1 MLWLVAVTCD
11 ANDVVQGEVRHGIR
25 PETQDK
31 KGHTPFLSLLHVRM
45 ASDDAPLSG
54 RKRQLSPSTSP
65 SYNIE
70 SLPRKTAHT
79 SMLPFDCILPDNGFP
94 IPEWLVQSETGKGE
108 VAFMTL
114 GRYQPSHI
122 GHKVV
127 FDGLV
132 HMAEDY
138 KTRNAGGNAR
148 WVSASGA
155 PASNV
160 FVFVTATTNKP
171 QSKCT
176 AADVDTNVKRRKSIC
191 GNPLPSH
198 MKAQLLAEQ
207 TSMYHDPGV
216 NVVDMGM
223 PRNQIN
229 DMGSAVHTLLAC
241 YENVKVVVGEDRMAA
256 FGWVVNISKG
266 RVELINAGHR
276 DPLAQGVE
284 GMSATA
290 VRKMVMAGDHDGVR
304 AALQWGGATPELV
317 DTVAREIQ
325 KAYTQHTA
333 PTTRKGGR
341 RLTRRG
347 KIDRRTVRRGRKQ
360 RSQSRRHGRRQRR
373 SKRRRARHLA

>member
-1 MLWLVAVTCD
+1 
-11 ANDVVQGEVRHGIR
+11 
-25 PETQDK
+25 
-31 KGHTPFLSLLHVRM
+31 M
-45 ASDDAPLSG
+45 ASDDAPRSG

-70 SLPRKTAHT
+70 SPPRKTAHT

-94 IPEWLVQSETGKGE
+94 IPEWLVQSETGKGA

-132 HMAEDY
+132 NMAEDY
-138 KTRNAGGNAR
+138 KTRNANPDAQ

-160 FVFVTATTNKP
+160 FVFVTATTNAP
-171 QSKCT
+171 QSRCT
-176 AADVDTNVKRRKSIC
+176 AADIDTEIKRRKSIC
-191 GNPLPSH
+191 GNPLSSH
-198 MKAQLLAEQ
+198 MKARLLAEQ
-207 TSMYHDPGV
+207 TSMYQNPGI
-216 NVVDMGM
+216 NVVDMGV

-229 DMGSAVHTLLAC
+229 DMGSVVRTLLAC
-241 YENVKVVVGEDRMAA
+241 YEKVKVVVGEDRVAA
-256 FGWVVNISKG
+256 FDWVANKSKG
-266 RVELINAGHR
+266 QVELVNAGHR

-290 VRKMVMAGDHDGVR
+290 VRKMVMAGDHDGVH
-304 AALQWGGATPELV
+304 AALRWGGATPELV

-325 KAYTQHTA
+325 KAYAQHA
-333 PTTRKGGR
+333 PTTRKGGRSKR

-347 KIDRRTVRRGRKQ
+347 KIDRKTVRRGRKQ
-360 RSQSRRHGRRQRR
+360 RLQSRRHGRHQRR